1 MPSIPLSLVL
11 PDFVSRLFVPL
22 QLRGKQH
29 RASFKLAPDRTI
41 DNAVCVCAK
50 SKKNKALILPIS
62 KHARQRLSLLKR
74 ARTEKH
80 E

>member
-22 QLRGKQH
+22 QLRGTQHH

-41 DNAVCVCAK
+41 DNAVCVCVQKQEEQGFDPPNIQTRQTTPELAQK
-50 SKKNKALILPIS
+50 S
-62 KHARQRLSLLKR
+62 
-74 ARTEKH
+74 E